1 MNKSENKF
9 TDKFALSSQ
18 NVHPRCEL
26 VVNQNASYALIYS
39 NMSVNLRN
47 KQGMMQS
54 LQFNVTNSG
63 FVRSLSAFYGLFIRL
78 ISEGSAFI
86 LKPNT
91 DIINNMIN
99 NNLQF

>member
-63 FVRSLSAFYGLFIRL
+63 FVRHNYRRAPAL
-78 ISEGSAFI
+78 ISESQI
-86 LKPNT
+86 KSQL
-91 DIINNMIN
+91 
-99 NNLQF
+99 